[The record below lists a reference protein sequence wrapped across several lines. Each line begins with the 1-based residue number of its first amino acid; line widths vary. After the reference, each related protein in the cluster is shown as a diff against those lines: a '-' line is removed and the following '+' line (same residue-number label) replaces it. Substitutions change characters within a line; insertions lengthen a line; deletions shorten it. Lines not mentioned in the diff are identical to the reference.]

1 MESQSPGATWGW
13 ACGLDPTR
21 AVGERKESDKV
32 RGERVRDTR
41 GSAYA
46 NWLGGQ
52 GESGGEQMRVHVW
65 LSCSAVPLPRRWWLA
80 VLQYKIKRWLL

>member
-52 GESGGEQMRVHVW
+52 GESGGAHGQGTQKGGRW
-65 LSCSAVPLPRRWWLA
+65 LSGAGEDCQR
-80 VLQYKIKRWLL
+80 